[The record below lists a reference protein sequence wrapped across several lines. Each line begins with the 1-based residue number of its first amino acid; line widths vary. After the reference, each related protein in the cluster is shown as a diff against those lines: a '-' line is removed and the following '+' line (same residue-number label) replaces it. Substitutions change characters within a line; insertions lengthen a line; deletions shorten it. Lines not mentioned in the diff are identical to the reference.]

1 MTHFKIALVVCL
13 IGCFFHATAQT
24 SVQNIA
30 HLTIPVPFK
39 GFITD
44 AYEIQDAGGLHVF
57 VASQEQ
63 KGKTDS
69 LFVKY
74 FTKVNNAWQLDW
86 QIKDFSTGTAVNL
99 FTVTKFADI
108 DADNVF
114 ETLFA
119 YEVGGGDMSA
129 GNIVTRKAMLFY
141 KNKKYAIRGSF
152 RVGNDDKGDAELDKD
167 FETIPK
173 PVKNYAIGFWNALSD
188 FLIIKT
194 IPVPVN

>member
-1 MTHFKIALVVCL
+1 MRFRITLVACL
-13 IGCFFHATAQT
+13 IGCFFRVSAQT

-30 HLTIPVPFK
+30 HLTILVPFK

-44 AYEIQDAGGLHVF
+44 AYEIQDAAGLHVF
-57 VASQEQ
+57 VASQEK

-74 FTKVNNAWQLDW
+74 FTKVNNEWRLDW
-86 QIKDFSTGTAVNL
+86 QIKDFSVGAAVNV

-108 DADNVF
+108 DGDNVF

-152 RVGNDDKGDAELDKD
+152 KVGDADKGDVQMDKD
-167 FETIPK
+167 FDTIPK
-173 PVKNYAIGFWNALSD
+173 PVKKYAIGYWNAMSD

-194 IPVPVN
+194 IPVPTD

>member
-1 MTHFKIALVVCL
+1 MRYKIALVACL
-13 IGCFFHATAQT
+13 IGCFLQRATAQT

-39 GFITD
+39 GFVED
-44 AYEIQDAGGLHVF
+44 AYEIQDAAGLHIF
-57 VASQEQ
+57 VASKEQ

-74 FTKVNNAWQLDW
+74 FTKVGNAWRLDW
-86 QIKDFSTGTAVNL
+86 QIKDFSIGAAVNV

-152 RVGNDDKGDAELDKD
+152 RVGNDDKGDVLVDKD
-167 FETIPK
+167 FDTIPK
-173 PVKNYAIGFWNALSD
+173 PVKKYAIGFWNAMSD

-194 IPVPVN
+194 IPVPAD